1 MLRVWCLGFALLLG
15 CAQDLVLLCLVGC
28 KALCEEVGA
37 SGLVFRVCC
46 SCGLCPGLC
55 VIVFLVAARF
65 CVKRLVLRGLV
76 FTQDLWCLGFALL
89 LGCFQGWLLKV

>member
-1 MLRVWCLGFALLLG
+1 MKRLVLRGLVFTQDLVLLFCLAARLCVKSLVLRDWCLGFALLLG
-15 CAQDLVLLCLVGC
+15 CAQDFVLL
-28 KALCEEVGA
+28 
-37 SGLVFRVCC
+37 
-46 SCGLCPGLC
+46 
-55 VIVFLVAARF
+55 FLVAARF